1 MFFCRFRSQFSNQIL
16 QILGKPF
23 VITEILTEIDG
34 IFFLKSPRM
43 ISSRTNFGIQTIE
56 IHSIRNS
63 QANYSLQCNDNEM
76 IAVFHSIHSKY
87 TDTFGGVFVL
97 KDDIQLISDGLGAHA
112 VVVSITTQSM
122 PIRTRRTQ
130 ERVKDIYIV
139 SQIMRH

>member
-1 MFFCRFRSQFSNQIL
+1 MQI
-16 QILGKPF
+16 IL
-23 VITEILTEIDG
+23 
-34 IFFLKSPRM
+34 
-43 ISSRTNFGIQTIE
+43 
-56 IHSIRNS
+56 
-63 QANYSLQCNDNEM
+63 CNDNEM